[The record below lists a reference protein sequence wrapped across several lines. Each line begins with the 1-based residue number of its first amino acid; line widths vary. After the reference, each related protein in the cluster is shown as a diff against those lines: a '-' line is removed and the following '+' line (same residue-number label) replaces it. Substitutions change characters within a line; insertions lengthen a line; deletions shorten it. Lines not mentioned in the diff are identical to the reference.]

1 MLQDIFTIMWKE
13 AREIAVQRPNMRGG
27 WLGMLVFIG
36 VFGVLI
42 PLQTGPSWISSPAT
56 MLMWSWVPF
65 ILVNSIVADSFA
77 GERERHTLETLLAS
91 RLSDRAI
98 LFGKLAAAVAYGWGL
113 ALISLLLGVIAINIA
128 HGSGGFLFFSPGAAA
143 GILALTFLV
152 AAFAGTLGILVSLR
166 ASSVRQAQQTLSMA
180 MFVVLIPLLALPLLP
195 ESAQAN
201 LVRFLA
207 GLDMTAIVTGG
218 VVLLLAAD
226 ILLLVLAMLRFQRA
240 RLILD

>member
-1 MLQDIFTIMWKE
+1 MLQDVFTIMWKE
-13 AREIAVQRPNMRGG
+13 AREILVQRPNMRGG

-36 VFGVLI
+36 VFGVMI
-42 PLQTGPSWISSPAT
+42 PLQTGPSWVSSPAT
-56 MLMWSWVPF
+56 ILMWSWVPF

-113 ALISLLLGVIAINIA
+113 ALISLLLGVIAINLA
-128 HGSGGFLFFSPGAAA
+128 HGSGEFLFFPLGTAV

-195 ESAQAN
+195 EGVQAE
-201 LVRFLA
+201 VARFLMR
-207 GLDMTAIVTGG
+207 LDMTAIVTGG
-218 VVLLLAAD
+218 AALLLVVD
-226 ILLLVLAMLRFQRA
+226 ILLLVLSLLRFQRA
-240 RLILD
+240 RLIFD